1 MQNKIIYKLVPSVY
15 KMLGNISWHVYV
27 YTQIFMVS
35 ANTVKFGRK
44 KTSNTKKVEGLI

>member
-1 MQNKIIYKLVPSVY
+1 
-15 KMLGNISWHVYV
+15 MLGNISWHVYV

-35 ANTVKFGRK
+35 ANTMKLGREKK